1 MKRYV
6 LDSYA
11 MMAYFEDEPG
21 AARVAE
27 ILDDIVSSSVKGY
40 MSIINWGEIYYS
52 TFRVQGEKIAEAVL
66 HQMAK
71 YPITIVDA
79 DRSLTYRAAT
89 FKGRFSI
96 AYADCF
102 AAALANRLQATV
114 VTGDPEFRKLEQ
126 YIDIAWVA

>member
-21 AARVAE
+21 AERVAE
-27 ILDDIVSSSVKGY
+27 ILSDIVSSRVKGY

-52 TFRVQGEKIAEAVL
+52 TLRVQGEKNAEAVL
-66 HQMAK
+66 DQIAK

-79 DRSLTYRAAT
+79 DRSLTYQAAT
-89 FKGRFSI
+89 FKGRFRI
-96 AYADCF
+96 AYADCY
-102 AAALANRLQATV
+102 AAALANRLRATV

-126 YIDIAWVA
+126 DVDIEWVA